1 MNTMKSILLPVFA
14 VSLFIQPAIAA
25 DKFLLDPGHA
35 SVMFG
40 VSHLGFSKTFG
51 RFNKIEGAFTLDD
64 KTPENSSVVVSI
76 DPASLDTNHA
86 KRDDHLRGAD
96 FFDVT
101 KYPTMTYKSTS
112 IKRTGDKTALVTG
125 DLTLRGV
132 TKPVPLEVT
141 LINAGPNPMDKT
153 KIVAGFSA
161 RGTLKRTDFGM
172 GYAAPVL
179 GDDVEIIIEVDAIKQ
194 P

>member
-14 VSLFIQPAIAA
+14 AALFIQPAMAA

-101 KYPTMTYKSTS
+101 KFPTMTYKSTLV
-112 IKRTGDKTALVTG
+112 KRTGDKTALVTG

-141 LINAGPNPMDKT
+141 LINTGPNPMDKT

-161 RGTLKRTDFGM
+161 RGTLKRTEFGM

>member
-1 MNTMKSILLPVFA
+1 MDAMKSIVLPVFA
-14 VSLFIQPAIAA
+14 VALFIQPAIAA

-86 KRDDHLRGAD
+86 KRDEHLRGAD
-96 FFDVT
+96 FFDVM

-112 IKRTGDKTALVTG
+112 VKRTSDKTALVTG

-141 LINAGPNPMDKT
+141 LINTGPNPMDKT

-161 RGTLKRTDFGM
+161 RGTLKRTEFGM